1 MPQVTYQDETGYEWV
16 AWFDTEAAATDQ
28 AVADTVTYGGTPAQ
42 EVQDDSGATLV
53 PQEEIIAQA
62 EAQG

>member
-1 MPQVTYQDETGYEWV
+1 MPQVTYEDATGYQWV
-16 AWFDTEAAATDQ
+16 AQFETEAEATDQ
-28 AVADTVTYGGTPAQ
+28 AVQDTVTYGGTPAQ

-62 EAQG
+62 EAAG